1 VLTDED
7 FADLPLPSSR
17 AIEVLEFVPAGQI
30 DPILYTRA
38 YYLEPEGRAMKPYV
52 LLREA
57 LTRTDRVAIVKLAL
71 RQREQ
76 LATLRVRD
84 QVLLLNTVLWPDE
97 VRRPDFAFLDVDVDA
112 RPAELAMA
120 ESLVESMAADFRPE
134 QYADHYRAALQEVIE
149 AKLAGRKVMQLEGEG
164 PQPAAVDLMAAL
176 RASVERARAARGA
189 PATKQAPPR
198 KKTAARKRTAR
209 PPR

>member
-1 VLTDED
+1 MKDCTRIDSVYGVD
-7 FADLPLPSSR
+7 FS
-17 AIEVLEFVPAGQI
+17 G
-30 DPILYTRA
+30 
-38 YYLEPEGRAMKPYV
+38 
-52 LLREA
+52 
-57 LTRTDRVAIVKLAL
+57 
-71 RQREQ
+71 
-76 LATLRVRD
+76 
-84 QVLLLNTVLWPDE
+84 
-97 VRRPDFAFLDVDVDA
+97 
-112 RPAELAMA
+112 
-120 ESLVESMAADFRPE
+120 
-134 QYADHYRAALQEVIE
+134 